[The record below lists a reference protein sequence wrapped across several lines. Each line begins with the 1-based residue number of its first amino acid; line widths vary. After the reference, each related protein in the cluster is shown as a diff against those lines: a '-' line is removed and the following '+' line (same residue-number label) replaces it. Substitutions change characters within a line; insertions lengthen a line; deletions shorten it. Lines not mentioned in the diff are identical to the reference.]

1 MTKAAS
7 FSNRAAR
14 FTELLLAELRENI
27 GDARQD
33 ATKVPVIDVAEAIGI
48 DRANLSSILA
58 GRRILRVET
67 YLDICEAADLNP
79 YHIVEVAYRN
89 LVVELGPAPPVT

>member
-1 MTKAAS
+1 MTKAAT
-7 FSNRAAR
+7 FSVRAAR
-14 FTELLLAELRENI
+14 FTEYVLAELRENI

-33 ATKVPVIDVAEAIGI
+33 STKVPVIEVAESIGI

-67 YLDICEAADLNP
+67 YLDICEAAQIDP
-79 YHIVEVAYRN
+79 HTVVADAYKR
-89 LVVELGPAPPVT
+89 LVAELGPPPQ